1 MADCKDE
8 LDEKECRVVEFPTKQ
23 QYKKS
28 LPPIQRKE
36 DGSITK
42 TEVVMV
48 IVNHGYENTHITVV
62 IGGGEY
68 HGDYRHK

>member
-8 LDEKECRVVEFPTKQ
+8 LDEKECRVVEFPTQQ

-42 TEVVMV
+42 TEVVIV
-48 IVNHGYENTHITVV
+48 IVNHDYENITYYCRYWWGC
-62 IGGGEY
+62 ISW
-68 HGDYRHK
+68 RLQI